1 MYKRITKQKNDS
13 WDDISRRAFGT
24 PEHSGD
30 FEKLNNGTLGDE
42 VIIFEEPLNS
52 DDDSQDGEII
62 LQVGENEFID
72 FSEYKLISSLDSARA
87 GIFIF
92 LPSSI
97 NNKLMKGQPA
107 KIIDESGTFLEGRI
121 ANIKAVLREDINFV
135 QVEVKSNAGILVETN
150 VPYPLEFGNQSIKEC
165 LTTLVGYYGQTIEF
179 DDGGICDEIFTNEI
193 GTSYA
198 ARPNETIFQFIY
210 RILASRGLTLI
221 DAGCSLKVI
230 KLNPENPEKI
240 NFIEGECIGVKL
252 IRADFIGDNLAR
264 YYEVNSGYPENA
276 SAVIT
281 TPITTPV
288 TKRLESDDI
297 NAKDIQS
304 SAERIVCKELGKHYN
319 IYIELADNFS
329 VAEGEIAIIKYPSI
343 LINNETDFV
352 IKKVVRTKPD
362 ILQLFLTLPCVYTG
376 IMPETLPLTY

>member
-150 VPYPLEFGNQSIKEC
+150 VPYPL
-165 LTTLVGYYGQTIEF
+165 
-179 DDGGICDEIFTNEI
+179 
-193 GTSYA
+193 
-198 ARPNETIFQFIY
+198 
-210 RILASRGLTLI
+210 
-221 DAGCSLKVI
+221 
-230 KLNPENPEKI
+230 
-240 NFIEGECIGVKL
+240 
-252 IRADFIGDNLAR
+252 
-264 YYEVNSGYPENA
+264 
-276 SAVIT
+276 
-281 TPITTPV
+281 
-288 TKRLESDDI
+288 
-297 NAKDIQS
+297 
-304 SAERIVCKELGKHYN
+304 
-319 IYIELADNFS
+319 
-329 VAEGEIAIIKYPSI
+329 
-343 LINNETDFV
+343 
-352 IKKVVRTKPD
+352 
-362 ILQLFLTLPCVYTG
+362 
-376 IMPETLPLTY
+376 